1 MVAPVAT
8 PSVQSLWSSLQ
19 RLSQDSRMLRL
30 HTPLGRDVLLAE
42 SLHGEEGIDSGFR
55 LQVSALS
62 LDAALPLKSL
72 LGQPVLLE
80 LLADA
85 SGSLRPFHGH
95 VTAAELCGADGGL
108 ARYRLTISPW
118 SDFLA
123 LGRDS
128 RVFQDMSVPDIIDA
142 VFSTWDGKGRL
153 APLWRIDADR
163 SLYPVRSLA
172 TQYQE
177 SDLAFVRRL
186 MSEEG
191 LFGFFEHSGDAGS
204 AQLGSHTF
212 VIADSNDAF
221 RPNPQATV
229 RFTQPGAVMTADS
242 IDRWRTETRLRTN
255 ALELRSWDYRSRD
268 LRTVSASA
276 AGEVELRS
284 SDIPGVYAY
293 TTLEH
298 GERLAERQLQALEAD
313 KVVHIGAGTVRSFAP
328 GTTFALREHSKY
340 DGADNSFLIVRVRH
354 LAHNNL
360 DANTVSALA
369 QRLGGDPVG
378 ALNLRELE
386 YSLHA
391 SGKRIAERPVY
402 RNSIEA
408 IDAALPYRS
417 STQDGHGRL
426 LHPRPTVQGQQ
437 TAIVVGPPGA
447 PVHTD
452 RDHRIKVQFHWQ
464 RGSASHSRLEHPA
477 PDGHSGAPADD
488 SAGTWVRVATP
499 LAPIAGANW
508 GSHALPRIGQEVLVD
523 FLDGNIDRP
532 VVIGAVYN
540 GQGQADAQGNA
551 VGGGAGAATGNA
563 AAWFPGASGAHA
575 HAAVLSGIKSQAM
588 RDSAGGAGAYSQLVF
603 DDSADEARIAL
614 QRHATAH
621 GGSAELNLGHLRHQ
635 SDNSRLGPAGF
646 GAELKTEHA
655 LALRAGRGLLVTTD
669 PASHGAGALDAA
681 PAQKQVEASHAL
693 HLSLAETAQKHNARL
708 LEEATPDKL
717 AAIAAVAHAA
727 EVLGATANGAGGTAG
742 GDGIATAFS
751 EAQLQLSTPSGIAA
765 LTPASAVVTAGAST
779 GIGAG
784 QDINFSV
791 QGSAYHTV
799 KGGISL
805 FTYGKASA
813 PDKPNGE
820 TGIRLHAAS
829 GKFSSQ
835 SQSGPTRITADKGI
849 TVASVTSSV
858 TVAAK
863 DHVLLTAQ
871 GAYIRL
877 EGGNIAVHGPGTMR
891 FKASMKEL
899 TGPQGSTP
907 TLPHMPNAAALGNF
921 MELNYRW
928 DDMLPMVGAP
938 YTVLFDN
945 GKSISGKLDANGFA
959 RIENVPP
966 MGASV
971 IYGEDERDAVPRK
984 KIKPNAVFGAAPT
997 TDEEAQRILEQYLA
1011 QEAEHYKSNYFPDEI
1026 EEMTN
1031 AMDADGSVEL
1041 DYDYHVDDYLYEDE
1055 DSEEARGA
1063 ERSYRQIHDAGDEGE
1078 PA

>member
-1 MVAPVAT
+1 
-8 PSVQSLWSSLQ
+8 
-19 RLSQDSRMLRL
+19 MLRL

-62 LDAALPLKSL
+62 PDASLPLKSL

-85 SGSLRPFHGH
+85 RGSLRPFHGH

-128 RVFQDMSVPDIIDA
+128 RVFQGMSVPDIIDA
-142 VFSTWDGKGRL
+142 VFAAWDGKGKL

-163 SLYPVRSLA
+163 SLYPVRSLT

-177 SDLAFVRRL
+177 SDLAFVQRL

-191 LFGFFEHSGDAGS
+191 LFGFFEHRGDAGG

-221 RPNPQATV
+221 RPNPHATV

-242 IDRWRTETRLRTN
+242 IDRWRTETRLHTN
-255 ALELRSWDYRSRD
+255 ALDLRSWDYRSRD
-268 LRTVSASA
+268 LRAVSASA

-293 TTLEH
+293 TTREH

-328 GTTFALREHSKY
+328 GTTFSLHEHSKY
-340 DGADNSFLIVRVRH
+340 DGADSSFLIVRVRH

-360 DANTVSALA
+360 DANTVSELA
-369 QRLGGDPVG
+369 QRLGDDPVG

-386 YSLHA
+386 HSLHA

-477 PDGHSGAPADD
+477 PEGHSGAPADD
-488 SAGTWVRVATP
+488 GAGTWVRVATP

-563 AAWFPGASGAHA
+563 ASWFPGASGAHA
-575 HAAVLSGIKSQAM
+575 HAAILSGIKSQAM

-603 DDSADEARIAL
+603 DDSAGEARIAL
-614 QRHATAH
+614 QQHAKAH
-621 GGSAELNLGHLRHQ
+621 GGTAELNLGHLRHQ

-655 LALRAGRGLLVTTD
+655 LALRAGSGLLVTTD
-669 PASHGAGALDAA
+669 PASNGAGALDAA

-708 LEEATPDKL
+708 QDGATPEAAPDKL

-727 EVLGATANGAGGTAG
+727 EVLGATANGAGTTTG
-742 GDGIATAFS
+742 GDGAAAAFS

-765 LTPASAVVTAGAST
+765 LTPTSAVVTAGAST
-779 GIGAG
+779 AIGAG
-784 QDINFSV
+784 QDINFSA

-805 FTYGKASA
+805 FTYGKVSA
-813 PDKPNGE
+813 PEKPNGE

-835 SQSGPTRITADKGI
+835 SQSGPTRLTADKGI

-877 EGGNIAVHGPGTMR
+877 EGGNIAVHGPGTMS

-899 TGPQGSTP
+899 TGPQSIAP
-907 TLPHMPNAAALGNF
+907 ELPALPHPANVGNDIELNFQYDDLDAVPNAPYVVTFAS
-921 MELNYRW
+921 
-928 DDMLPMVGAP
+928 GAVRKG
-938 YTVLFDN
+938 TLDNKGHAVLT
-945 GKSISGKLDANGFA
+945 
-959 RIENVPP
+959 NVPP
-966 MGASV
+966 GEYAV
-971 IYGEDERDAVPRK
+971 EFGEDPRDWSPPPEPEPEYKKPEIREQAERAIR
-984 KIKPNAVFGAAPT
+984 
-997 TDEEAQRILEQYLA
+997 
-1011 QEAEHYKSNYFPDEI
+1011 
-1026 EEMTN
+1026 
-1031 AMDADGSVEL
+1031 
-1041 DYDYHVDDYLYEDE
+1041 
-1055 DSEEARGA
+1055 EARA
-1063 ERSYRQIHDAGDEGE
+1063 AYERGQA
-1078 PA
+1078 